1 MTRQSQETALIR
13 NITTQTKKG
22 EHMQSFVDRFW
33 AKETK
38 AKQAKID
45 WKCSCCVACHI
56 FIGRCDLPY
65 DFVSKNQKEQSYKA
79 CTDLKRKAPFIKLN
93 CEKILESVTTIESD
107 KNENGI
113 KTLSRQDSETR
124 KVNQSQEIKLR
135 HLIRKLYSENK
146 LSQN

>member
-1 MTRQSQETALIR
+1 M
-13 NITTQTKKG
+13 QTKKG
-22 EHMQSFVDRFW
+22 EQMQSFVDRFG
-33 AKETK
+33 AKATK

-93 CEKILESVTTIESD
+93 CEKILESLTSIESS
-107 KNENGI
+107 KNENVI
-113 KTLSRQDSETR
+113 QTLSRQNSETR

-135 HLIRKLYSENK
+135 
-146 LSQN
+146 

>member
-1 MTRQSQETALIR
+1 MKWYMHVFILILY
-13 NITTQTKKG
+13 
-22 EHMQSFVDRFW
+22 
-33 AKETK
+33 
-38 AKQAKID
+38 
-45 WKCSCCVACHI
+45 HI
-56 FIGRCDLPY
+56 FIGRCDLPF

-79 CTDLKRKAPFIKLN
+79 CMDLKRKAPFIKLN
-93 CEKILESVTTIESD
+93 CETILESVTTIESD

-124 KVNQSQEIKLR
+124 KVNQNQEIKLR

>member
-1 MTRQSQETALIR
+1 MKWYMHVFILILY
-13 NITTQTKKG
+13 
-22 EHMQSFVDRFW
+22 
-33 AKETK
+33 
-38 AKQAKID
+38 
-45 WKCSCCVACHI
+45 HI
-56 FIGRCDLPY
+56 FIGRCDLPF

-124 KVNQSQEIKLR
+124 KVNQIQEIKLR

>member
-1 MTRQSQETALIR
+1 MKWYMHVFILILY
-13 NITTQTKKG
+13 
-22 EHMQSFVDRFW
+22 
-33 AKETK
+33 
-38 AKQAKID
+38 
-45 WKCSCCVACHI
+45 HI
-56 FIGRCDLPY
+56 FIGRCDLPF

-93 CEKILESVTTIESD
+93 CEKILESVTNIESD

-135 HLIRKLYSENK
+135 HLIRKLYNENK

>member
-1 MTRQSQETALIR
+1 MKWCMHVFILILY
-13 NITTQTKKG
+13 
-22 EHMQSFVDRFW
+22 
-33 AKETK
+33 
-38 AKQAKID
+38 
-45 WKCSCCVACHI
+45 HI
-56 FIGRCDLPY
+56 FIGRCDLPF

-135 HLIRKLYSENK
+135 RLIRKLYSENK

>member
-1 MTRQSQETALIR
+1 M
-13 NITTQTKKG
+13 QTKKG

-79 CTDLKRKAPFIKLN
+79 CMDLKRKALFIKLN
-93 CEKILESVTTIESD
+93 CEYRPYRDKILKREKSIKD
-107 KNENGI
+107 K
-113 KTLSRQDSETR
+113 
-124 KVNQSQEIKLR
+124 KLIWDTW
-135 HLIRKLYSENK
+135 LDNYTVKIN
-146 LSQN
+146 

>member
-13 NITTQTKKG
+13 NIIMQTKKG

-79 CTDLKRKAPFIKLN
+79 CMELKRKALF
-93 CEKILESVTTIESD
+93 
-107 KNENGI
+107 
-113 KTLSRQDSETR
+113 
-124 KVNQSQEIKLR
+124 IKLR

-146 LSQN
+146 LNANGNGKTTLAKLFVSCWRWIHYAARIWWYLMSQQIIRI

>member
-1 MTRQSQETALIR
+1 MIYDKKLHLFADNYDTYKMTRQSQETALIR
-13 NITTQTKKG
+13 NIIMQTKKG
-22 EHMQSFVDRFW
+22 EHMHSFVDRFW

-79 CTDLKRKAPFIKLN
+79 CMELKRKALF
-93 CEKILESVTTIESD
+93 
-107 KNENGI
+107 
-113 KTLSRQDSETR
+113 
-124 KVNQSQEIKLR
+124 IKLR

-146 LSQN
+146 LNQK

>member
-1 MTRQSQETALIR
+1 MSICKASSIGFEQKQQKR
-13 NITTQTKKG
+13 NRHK
-22 EHMQSFVDRFW
+22 V
-33 AKETK
+33 
-38 AKQAKID
+38 D
-45 WKCSCCVACHI
+45 WKLSCCVACHI

-65 DFVSKNQKEQSYKA
+65 NFVSKNQKEQSYKA

>member
-13 NITTQTKKG
+13 NIIMQTKKG

-79 CTDLKRKAPFIKLN
+79 CMELKRKELF
-93 CEKILESVTTIESD
+93 
-107 KNENGI
+107 
-113 KTLSRQDSETR
+113 
-124 KVNQSQEIKLR
+124 IKLR

-146 LSQN
+146 LNQK

>member
-13 NITTQTKKG
+13 NIIMQMQTKKG

-45 WKCSCCVACHI
+45 WKCSCCVVCNI
-56 FIGRCDLPY
+56 FIGRCHLPY

-79 CTDLKRKAPFIKLN
+79 CMELKRKALLINWDTWLEN
-93 CEKILESVTTIESD
+93 YTVKI
-107 KNENGI
+107 N
-113 KTLSRQDSETR
+113 
-124 KVNQSQEIKLR
+124 
-135 HLIRKLYSENK
+135 
-146 LSQN
+146 

>member
-1 MTRQSQETALIR
+1 MKWYMHVFILILY
-13 NITTQTKKG
+13 
-22 EHMQSFVDRFW
+22 
-33 AKETK
+33 
-38 AKQAKID
+38 
-45 WKCSCCVACHI
+45 HI
-56 FIGRCDLPY
+56 FIGRCDLPF

-79 CTDLKRKAPFIKLN
+79 CTDLKRKASFIKLN

>member
-1 MTRQSQETALIR
+1 MKWYMHVFILILY
-13 NITTQTKKG
+13 
-22 EHMQSFVDRFW
+22 
-33 AKETK
+33 
-38 AKQAKID
+38 
-45 WKCSCCVACHI
+45 HI
-56 FIGRCDLPY
+56 FIGRCDLPF

-124 KVNQSQEIKLR
+124 KVNQNQEIKLR

-146 LSQN
+146 LSQK